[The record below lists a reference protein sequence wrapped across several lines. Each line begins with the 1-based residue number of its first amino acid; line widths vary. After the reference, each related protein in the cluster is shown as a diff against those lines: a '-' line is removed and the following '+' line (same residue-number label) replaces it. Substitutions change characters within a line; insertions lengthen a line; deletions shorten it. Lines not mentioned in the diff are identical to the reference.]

1 MRESLINESIINDQI
16 LHIEINNPPVN
27 VLSRQ
32 VRNELSALFS
42 NLKDRT
48 NIRVLLISGSNQV
61 FCCGDDLKEAYQNL
75 VIGIE
80 HVKRS
85 LSEFGKLM
93 RQIETCHI
101 PTIALI
107 DGWCIGGGLEL
118 ALCTDIRLASPNA
131 KFKGAGVNIGLMA
144 STYRLPQ
151 LIGLGKSK
159 ELLLTAQVINAEQ
172 ALEIG
177 LINQLSNENSILD
190 LGKDIAHSIVQKA
203 PLSVIATKKSLNNS
217 YQLTM
222 AENEAI
228 NKAMLMSLAESQD
241 YKRAVFAHMKKEKP
255 SFKGN

>member
-1 MRESLINESIINDQI
+1 MK
-16 LHIEINNPPVN
+16 V
-27 VLSRQ
+27 
-32 VRNELSALFS
+32 
-42 NLKDRT
+42 RT

-61 FCCGDDLKEAYQNL
+61 FCCGDDLKEAHQNL
-75 VIGIE
+75 VIGID

-85 LSEFGKLM
+85 LSEFGELM
-93 RQIETCHI
+93 KQIETCHI

-144 STYRLPQ
+144 STYRLPK
-151 LIGLGKSK
+151 LIGVGKSK

-172 ALEIG
+172 AFEIG
-177 LINQLSNENSILD
+177 LINQLSNEKSTLA
-190 LGKDIAHSIVQKA
+190 LGKDMAHTIVQKA
-203 PLSVIATKKSLNNS
+203 PLSVIATKQSLNNS

-222 AENEAI
+222 AENEAV

-241 YKRAVFAHMKKEKP
+241 YERAVSAYMKKEKP
-255 SFKGN
+255 SFNGN